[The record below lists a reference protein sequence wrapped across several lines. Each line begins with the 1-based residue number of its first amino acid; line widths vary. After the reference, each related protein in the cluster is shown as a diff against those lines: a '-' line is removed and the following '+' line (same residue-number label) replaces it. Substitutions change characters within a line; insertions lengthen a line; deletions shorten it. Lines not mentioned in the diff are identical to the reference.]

1 MFVAHAAA
9 FVDVVAGDEVEHL
22 VRRVLAEFDN
32 VLADAF
38 DPATEVRQSHPS
50 PPRLVPRSVT
60 PSEADPKP
68 RHPLSGAAPEVLV
81 DLRFDSSCG
90 RGIRFLSCGVAVF
103 NGEEDVA
110 HLLDLSD
117 VIDQR
122 LIE

>member
-9 FVDVVAGDEVEHL
+9 FVEVVAGDEVEHL
-22 VRRVLAEFDN
+22 VRRMLAELDN

-50 PPRLVPRSVT
+50 PPRLMPRSTT

-81 DLRFDSSCG
+81 ELRFDSSYR
-90 RGIRFLSCGVAVF
+90 RGIRFLRCGVAVF

-110 HLLDLSD
+110 HLFHLSD